1 MLFLYGESPVQN
13 AFVHHAVIVGL
24 VIRFLEMTQIKH
36 RKASEIY
43 KAQNTLIH
51 KAFAASGYPYQDNKE
66 IWLKLINQ
74 LLTPPSAPSRGGQRP
89 TSNAEHRMMNRE
101 INGLSDMTLGER
113 QKLINY
119 FQKKG
124 MRLYSPAVPVKVR
137 NWKKGDK
144 DIEYEFRL
152 EEDTQVRMVY
162 AMWTEMGYEPK
173 TLRGL
178 CFKMFKKD
186 DPRWLED
193 EELNRLVNTVK
204 YKAANKG
211 CGAYY
216 TRAGIR

>member
-1 MLFLYGESPVQN
+1 MAQ
-13 AFVHHAVIVGL
+13 
-24 VIRFLEMTQIKH
+24 TQH
-36 RKASEIY
+36 RKASDIY
-43 KAQNTLIH
+43 KAQNTLLH
-51 KAFAASGYPYQDNKE
+51 KAFAASGLPYHDNKE
-66 IWLKLINQ
+66 VWLELM
-74 LLTPPSAPSRGGQRP
+74 
-89 TSNAEHRMMNRE
+89 AEVSGRKSE
-101 INGLSDMTLGER
+101 VSGLSDLSLGER